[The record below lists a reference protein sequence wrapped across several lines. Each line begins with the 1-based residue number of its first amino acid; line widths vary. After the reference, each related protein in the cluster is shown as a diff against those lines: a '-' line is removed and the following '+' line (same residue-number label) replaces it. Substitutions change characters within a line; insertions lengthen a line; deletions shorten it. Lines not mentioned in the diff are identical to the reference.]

1 MSTLDCS
8 DKFDPDANFLVA
20 DGPLK
25 GGFVT
30 ILSVVDNGK
39 RICGLVSD
47 KDWVTPPI
55 WLEASALKKRGR
67 NWSPVS
73 WIPHIVAIATVVLF
87 LVFEATKSPIALGA
101 AAILFAIGA
110 IAFARALILS
120 RRIKSCPIC
129 GTRLDPDTWS
139 HCNRCQWQ
147 RPMPHFLPAEMR
159 CAAIGGWG
167 QVRPTASRGQ
177 GAKSSR
183 REPALPALP
192 FIEIQAKLAFAA
204 LGRTFHV
211 PRLRANMVPWAH
223 LCGWL
228 QGPSYR
234 FCLVRG
240 NVYSERIVDYIN
252 RNQSRLDSFYVDRQ
266 LHARF
271 HLLSSEPNV
280 VT

>member
-8 DKFDPDANFLVA
+8 DKFDPDANYVVA

-159 CAAIGGWG
+159 APRSAAGDKYARLLREDKGRNLRVESPLCPRCRSSKFKRSSLSPRWGGRFTCRDCGRIWYPGHTYVVGCKAPAIGFAWCAGMFIASALLITLTGISPGWIAFMWIG
-167 QVRPTASRGQ
+167 SFTLV
-177 GAKSSR
+177 
-183 REPALPALP
+183 
-192 FIEIQAKLAFAA
+192 FIFYL
-204 LGRTFHV
+204 
-211 PRLRANMVPWAH
+211 
-223 LCGWL
+223 
-228 QGPSYR
+228 
-234 FCLVRG
+234 
-240 NVYSERIVDYIN
+240 
-252 RNQSRLDSFYVDRQ
+252 RNQM
-266 LHARF
+266 
-271 HLLSSEPNV
+271 
-280 VT
+280 